1 MDLLGV
7 YLEGALVREEEA
19 VRPLGR
25 AGQLEREHHVRERR
39 AIRQVGVLAVL
50 AVLAVPPMAIV
61 TMAIVTMAIVTKG
74 ITLAIVT
81 MALAAQVLPRFKT
94 RHCLAYL
101 LLCAMTA
108 SLGL

>member
-1 MDLLGV
+1 
-7 YLEGALVREEEA
+7 
-19 VRPLGR
+19 
-25 AGQLEREHHVRERR
+25 
-39 AIRQVGVLAVL
+39 VLAVL
-50 AVLAVPPMAIV
+50 A
-61 TMAIVTMAIVTKG
+61 MAIVTMAIVTKG
-74 ITLAIVT
+74 ITMAIVT